1 MPKIKDSFKEASGS
15 YEFIWSLKKQIVI
28 INYIYIYTYVVL
40 LACGRQFFDNLCS
53 GNSNFLWMFCRVF
66 LLRNQRDAKENQ
78 GTAKEHV
85 TYPSSNSAPHLGKP
99 NKSRNM
105 FKKRKKENLGTPKNN
120 LEYSGIQ
127 FLFRENLGKQD
138 KSIET

>member
-1 MPKIKDSFKEASGS
+1 MVSQKANSDYK
-15 YEFIWSLKKQIVI
+15 L
-28 INYIYIYTYVVL
+28 YIYTYVVL

>member
-28 INYIYIYTYVVL
+28 INYIYTYVVL

-66 LLRNQRDAKENQ
+66 LLRNHRDAKENQ